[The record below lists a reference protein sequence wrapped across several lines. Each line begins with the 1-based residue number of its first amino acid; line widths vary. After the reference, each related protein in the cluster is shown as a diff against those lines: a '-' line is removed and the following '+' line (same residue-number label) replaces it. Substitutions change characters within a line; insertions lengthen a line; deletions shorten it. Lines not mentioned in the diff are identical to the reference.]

1 VRKRIGNEKCVS
13 GSHEACSDLGFRR
26 GGYRRTGR
34 RGRDDPARSSGSA
47 NEPRA
52 EGPRASFGIDP
63 TEGNCP
69 KAEPEKLPPDAL
81 AGATEAALDQVPSV
95 FGDVEATEAAYAV
108 AAYLGKS
115 GLGRSPMIRIG
126 LGCSQL
132 LQDRS
137 VTMDL
142 VFPELEPSAS
152 LSQHTCSSRVSGA
165 AIEFGES
172 GAETLKVPGLR
183 PKTALANPQRSS
195 PTARGRYSSRSV
207 AMRLSAG
214 QPASSSQSSTAR
226 PWTHA
231 QARAAS

>member
-1 VRKRIGNEKCVS
+1 MKLVPILDFAMV
-13 GSHEACSDLGFRR
+13 AIVALAAVAAMIQR
-26 GGYRRTGR
+26 GH
-34 RGRDDPARSSGSA
+34 RGRPTNRGPKDHGRASVSILRKGSA
-47 NEPRA
+47 R
-52 EGPRASFGIDP
+52 
-63 TEGNCP
+63 
-69 KAEPEKLPPDAL
+69 KQEKLPPDAL

-115 GLGRSPMIRIG
+115 GLGRSPMIRKG
-126 LGCSQL
+126 LECSQL

-142 VFPELEPSAS
+142 VFPEFEPSAS

-207 AMRLSAG
+207 AIRLSAG
-214 QPASSSQSSTAR
+214 QPASSSQSSAAR

-231 QARAAS
+231 PARAAS